1 MSNLHRFAPRP
12 PAGSDTFGWR
22 LYTAMIRRVW
32 TQTDLA
38 VHAQLPKERI
48 RELINDRARPSPP
61 ELETLALALGVDDQ
75 ALLPGADALPSGRG
89 FAAIPKDRFVSVGA
103 VSGLYK
109 LALERMEELAG
120 CTEGSEVEA
129 ELARLAEG
137 VATYEQAIGFDRTE

>member
-22 LYTAMIRRVW
+22 LYTAMITRAW

-48 RELINDRARPSPP
+48 RELINDRARPRPP
-61 ELETLALALGVDDQ
+61 ELERLALALGVDDQ
-75 ALLPGADALPSGRG
+75 ALLPGADALSSGRG

-129 ELARLAEG
+129 ELARLAEV